1 MRNIVRYIRQSLS
14 RKLSLGILLMAA
26 PIFML
31 AIGILFIQSRYQ
43 VKQEATKHASSVL
56 NTTMQG
62 IRQYMNVVET
72 ATDVNDWEI
81 TEYMNPDSILAL
93 SRYIVMLNPNID
105 GCSISA
111 EPNVFS
117 KYGRYFS
124 AYTVRE
130 NDTVKTV
137 VEEPYEYFDRKWYK
151 KPRELGK
158 PCWVIYFDD
167 QDLDLIIEG
176 MLASYSKP
184 IYNADKQF
192 VGVISTDLSLLRLSK
207 LIAAEKPYTDS
218 YYMMVGDEGRYYLH
232 PDTALLFKKTIFSD
246 VDPQRNPDIVALG
259 HEMTTGKQGSMSVMI
274 NGERCLVCYQPVP
287 GAPCSLA
294 LVCPERSVLQSY
306 NRLGFIITPLIIIG
320 LLMILV
326 FSSVTVAHAILP
338 LYKLTGKLQRIADGH
353 YDERI
358 STTHYKD
365 VVGRMQNSFAMMQD
379 SLFHHVNDIE
389 QMNAEAARRN
399 EELVHTSELA
409 KESDRQ
415 KSLFIQNVSHQI
427 RTPLN
432 IIMGF
437 AHVLKE
443 SKGCLPEEETKG
455 ITDMMW
461 HNAQMLNRMVM
472 MLFDSSVRGT
482 TEELYANRDEEVSCN
497 EVAHESMAYVLR
509 HFPEL
514 VIKYATE
521 AKVKFVILQNKQGRT
536 RLSKWYITINEEE
549 KIKIQNEVYR
559 TIILRDIKE
568 SNIIEYKNYKIVY
581 KKYASL
587 YFMFGIDINDNEL
600 ASLELIHLFVET
612 LDKYFG
618 SVCELDVVYNFYK
631 VYTVLDE
638 LLVGGEIVETSKVN
652 ILKKLR
658 EIEFYE

>member
-111 EPNVFS
+111 EPNVFP
-117 KYGRYFS
+117 KYGKYFS

-151 KPRELGK
+151 KPREQGK
-158 PCWVIYFDD
+158 PCWVFYFDD

-207 LIAAEKPYTDS
+207 LIAAEKLYTDS

-246 VDPQRNPDIVALG
+246 VDPQQNPDIVALG

-326 FSSVTVAHAILP
+326 FSSFTVTHAILP

-437 AHVLKE
+437 AQVLKE

-461 HNAQMLNRMVM
+461 HNAQILNRMVM

-514 VIKYATE
+514 VIKYATDLPDD
-521 AKVKFVILQNKQGRT
+521 FC
-536 RLSKWYITINEEE
+536 INT
-549 KIKIQNEVYR
+549 NRHYLV
-559 TIILRDIKE
+559 L
-568 SNIIEYKNYKIVY
+568 
-581 KKYASL
+581 
-587 YFMFGIDINDNEL
+587 
-600 ASLELIHLFVET
+600 
-612 LDKYFG
+612 
-618 SVCELDVVYNFYK
+618 SVCELLFNAAKYSDGQNVYLRVSEMGSMVRF
-631 VYTVLDE
+631 
-638 LLVGGEIVETSKVN
+638 IVQDTGPGIAEEDIARLFEMFTKVN
-652 ILKKLR
+652 DISEGLGLGLALSRRHIQNLGSDLILDTNYR
-658 EIEFYE
+658 AGCRFIIELPKVR